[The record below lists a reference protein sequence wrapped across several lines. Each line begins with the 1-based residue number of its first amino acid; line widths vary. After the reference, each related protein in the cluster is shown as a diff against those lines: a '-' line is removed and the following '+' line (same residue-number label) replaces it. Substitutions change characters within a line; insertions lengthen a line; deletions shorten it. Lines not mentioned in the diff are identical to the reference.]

1 MGYPYKETGFEI
13 RNTANCHL
21 CLFYFAQLLEKNK
34 LYVDEEV
41 VKLQR
46 EILKKDEEN
55 YKNIPDAIFSFDCG
69 EDTITRKTITQY
81 IKIYNMSIK

>member
-1 MGYPYKETGFEI
+1 MKLEI
-13 RNTANCHL
+13 
-21 CLFYFAQLLEKNK
+21 LLTVIYACFIQHSYREKNK